1 MSKKNYLAAVLILLV
16 ILQLGCTQKK
26 VTAKSTSNGQFDW
39 KAFSGTTIEIHMVQH
54 TAAEAMISKIKDFE
68 DLTGIHVKYS
78 ITPESS
84 YFDKVSTSLSSGSG
98 SPDVFMSGAY
108 QLWDYSSAGYVED
121 IDTFLNNS
129 AMVTPDYD
137 FADFVPSGVNALRWT
152 GVPGAAVGSGKRLG
166 LPLAFEVYMMAY
178 NKRAF
183 KQKNLEVP
191 KTYEEL
197 LRVCDALQGW
207 NGPNSYAVAVRG
219 ARDWGTIHPG
229 YMSFYTAWGAKDFVV
244 EKGKLVSKVNS
255 KEAVAMTEFFVDMI
269 KRGGS
274 SSWSKYTWYDCAVD
288 LGSGMAAIEIDADNN
303 PIHQNWPGS
312 SAEAGN
318 IAFAPLPTAKVGD
331 PVISNYWTWAM
342 AINSASKNKG
352 AAWYYL
358 MYFTSKDFLTY
369 ATLQGNSMDP
379 VRSSIWKLPE
389 FVEKMK
395 VQPGYI
401 DTFNKTI
408 ENTSILFTPQPYF
421 FETTTE
427 WAATLQDIVAGKYKS
442 VQQGLDSLKKKM
454 DNAVE
459 DIQL

>member
-1 MSKKNYLAAVLILLV
+1 
-16 ILQLGCTQKK
+16 
-26 VTAKSTSNGQFDW
+26 
-39 KAFSGTTIEIHMVQH
+39 
-54 TAAEAMISKIKDFE
+54 
-68 DLTGIHVKYS
+68 
-78 ITPESS
+78 
-84 YFDKVSTSLSSGSG
+84 
-98 SPDVFMSGAY
+98 
-108 QLWDYSSAGYVED
+108 
-121 IDTFLNNS
+121 
-129 AMVTPDYD
+129 
-137 FADFVPSGVNALRWT
+137 
-152 GVPGAAVGSGKRLG
+152 
-166 LPLAFEVYMMAY
+166 
-178 NKRAF
+178 
-183 KQKNLEVP
+183 
-191 KTYEEL
+191 
-197 LRVCDALQGW
+197 
-207 NGPNSYAVAVRG
+207 
-219 ARDWGTIHPG
+219 
-229 YMSFYTAWGAKDFVV
+229 
-244 EKGKLVSKVNS
+244 
-255 KEAVAMTEFFVDMI
+255 
-269 KRGGS
+269 
-274 SSWSKYTWYDCAVD
+274 
-288 LGSGMAAIEIDADNN
+288 
-303 PIHQNWPGS
+303 
-312 SAEAGN
+312 
-318 IAFAPLPTAKVGD
+318 
-331 PVISNYWTWAM
+331 M